1 MRKSSFSLA
10 TLMIIIMTSLSSCA
24 AIGGIFKAGMT
35 FGIVGVLLVVILV
48 IYLISRS
55 RR

>member
-1 MRKSSFSLA
+1 MRKLSFSLA
-10 TLMIIIMTSLSSCA
+10 TVMFILMTTLTSCE

-48 IYLISRS
+48 IWLISRS